1 MLPMLPMQKTSL
13 RLVLLVSAAVAVGIG
28 LGVYVQPAISGDN
41 VFENVRKFNE
51 VLNMAA
57 KNYVEEVD
65 TQKLTEAAIKGML
78 DELDP
83 HSVYI
88 PAKEMQKV
96 QEDFQGSFEGVGVEF
111 DIINDTITI
120 VSPISGGPSEALGIQ
135 AGDKIVRINDTSAVK
150 ITRDMVPKK
159 LRGPKGTIVKV
170 HIKRPG
176 ESELL
181 VFDIKRDKIP
191 INSVDASFIIQ
202 GTDVGYIAA
211 NRFSATTYEELL
223 TNARRLRDAGMKKM
237 LLDLRGN
244 PGGYLDQAFRIADE
258 FIPAGKKIVYT
269 KGRRAEF
276 DEDFWSTPG
285 GEFEDIP
292 LIVMVNGGS
301 ASASEIVSGAIQDL
315 DRGLVVGETSFGKG
329 LVQRQYQLGDGSAY
343 RLTISRYYTP
353 SGRLIQRPYDDK
365 SKYYRGEGRVEAEE
379 GDNIEHEKDASEDS
393 THKRPT
399 FKTAGGRTV
408 FGGGGITPD
417 YVVKSDTIAM
427 LARKLRAKN
436 LYWETADNLMK
447 VKGKD
452 IRAAYGEDLGKY
464 VRSFTIGDDVI
475 AQLKELA
482 KQKDVE
488 WNDAEFKQDD
498 DFIRTVIKAYIGRS
512 IFNNNGYTA
521 VMLDVDK
528 QAKKAL
534 DLFPEAKKIA
544 KLR

>member
-1 MLPMLPMQKTSL
+1 MLPMQKTSL